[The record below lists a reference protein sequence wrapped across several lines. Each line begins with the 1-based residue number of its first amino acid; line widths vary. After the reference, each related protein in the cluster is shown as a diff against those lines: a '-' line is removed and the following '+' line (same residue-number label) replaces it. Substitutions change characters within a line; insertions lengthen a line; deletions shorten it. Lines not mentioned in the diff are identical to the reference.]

1 MEFDKEFFV
10 TVGFTII
17 NFVVLFL
24 ILKKL
29 LFKPVTKFM
38 DDRSKKIEEALN
50 MAEEAKKQVAEIKA
64 DYDAKL
70 RLAKEEGNQIIE
82 DYKKRADKEYE
93 EAVASAKREAEL
105 IVQKAKV
112 ELEVEKEQL
121 VSELKKE
128 MSDLV
133 LNASQK
139 VLKENIDSESN
150 RRLISEF
157 IDSQHI

>member
-10 TVGFTII
+10 TVFFTII
-17 NFVVLFL
+17 NIVVLYL

-29 LFKPVTKFM
+29 LFKPVTKYM
-38 DDRSKKIEEALN
+38 DNRSKKIEDALN
-50 MAEEAKKQVAEIKA
+50 MAEEAKKQVAEMKA

-93 EAVASAKREAEL
+93 AAVASARKEAEQ

-150 RRLISEF
+150 RKLISDF